1 MGVATNAR
9 QTSSLTASWMV
20 ACAPQLQLPDS
31 SLYMQVPSTA
41 VDQLKQR
48 LLLAVENGNSSD
60 AIEVIALL
68 EKSPLTKEIL
78 EATRIGATV
87 NDVRKRTGST
97 HPDLSKKCRGL
108 IKIWQKLLENR
119 PSSSNGTSSNG
130 GTPNT
135 PAIRRGLTPQTPG
148 RKCTPSARTQI
159 ASPGPNDSSYAPVSN
174 KVSPQNGHL
183 AKSQSVGSELF
194 RADSRPS
201 GKTTSPAVKLS
212 KKRTAGAGPSPD
224 EAIAQKRM
232 KATDNKTPSTS
243 PSTPQVSVLA
253 ARRQN
258 ALPTSNLLAQFA
270 DDPVTRQ
277 LGKAIQKPQTP
288 VATKGQLERKVEKPT
303 TPKIKVATPPVSNGV
318 AAARKPAANAAP
330 LSEVTTVHSQPT
342 PSPSSS
348 FREKE
353 KEKKDKEMDKKTKT
367 KPAKAVKPKQSEEDD
382 LFYMSDD
389 EPDQP
394 VKRPKF
400 GVTNWYANLPSMEEL
415 AARKTVRPKPVAK
428 YGTAM
433 VMNSS
438 QKPNGRSMVV
448 LPYADIGRPDFLEY
462 KYKNYAQF
470 LVKDPPRR

>member
-1 MGVATNAR
+1 
-9 QTSSLTASWMV
+9 MV

-78 EATRIGATV
+78 EVRQQPSLVRTRSPSAIAAERV
-87 NDVRKRTGST
+87 SVRW
-97 HPDLSKKCRGL
+97 LSAAG
-108 IKIWQKLLENR
+108 
-119 PSSSNGTSSNG
+119 
-130 GTPNT
+130 
-135 PAIRRGLTPQTPG
+135 
-148 RKCTPSARTQI
+148 ARTQI